1 MNSKLILLRHGRS
14 SWNKQNLFTGW
25 VDVPLDG
32 GGVSEAIEA
41 GKMMQHL
48 PLDIVYTSKLIRA
61 QMTVA
66 LSLMNH
72 SSGKVPVFLDPGH
85 VKQEKWSHIYSE
97 KTLQSTMPVHRAWE
111 LNERYYGELQGLD
124 KAETVKKFGEEQV
137 HLWRRS
143 FAVRPPEGESLE
155 DTAARTLP
163 FFERQIVPHMQ
174 RGETVLIVAHGNS
187 LRSIIMSI
195 EDLSE
200 EEIVSLELPTGQPIL
215 YSYEEGTWQKSS

>member
-14 SWNKQNLFTGW
+14 AWNKQNLFTGW

-32 GGVSEAIEA
+32 GGVSEAVTA
-41 GKMMQHL
+41 GKMIQHI

-72 SSGKVPVFLDPGH
+72 SSGKVPVFLDSNDSR
-85 VKQEKWSHIYSE
+85 QEKWSKIYSE
-97 KTLQSTMPVHRAWE
+97 KTLQSTMPVHTAWE

-124 KAETVKKFGEEQV
+124 KAETAKEFGADQV
-137 HLWRRS
+137 QLWRRS
-143 FAVRPPEGESLE
+143 FNVRPPAGESLE
-155 DTAARTLP
+155 DTAKRTLP
-163 FFERQIVPHMQ
+163 FFEKQIMPHME
-174 RGETVLIVAHGNS
+174 RGQNVFIVAHGNS
-187 LRSIIMSI
+187 LRSIMMSL
-195 EDLSE
+195 EGLSE

-215 YSYEEGTWQKSS
+215 YSYEQGKWQKSI